1 MKIAIIR
8 LSSLGDVISTAIF
21 LKLIKEEFSKKFGSI
36 YITFIVDSAF
46 KGILQDSPYIDEI
59 CDIPLRASK
68 KNKRLVFGIFS
79 KLQSLQ
85 KFDLVIDFQ
94 GLLKSALIGKMLKT
108 NEFVGYSKNG
118 VREKIASIFYTKKIE
133 IAYDEHILKRQY
145 EILKTILNLDS
156 TFSFGLLNSR
166 KDVLMPSNIAKT
178 KIEKMVESNKTNI
191 LFILEASKIEK
202 EYPLDL
208 FYEVAMG
215 LKAAISNIKIHLI
228 WDKKEKEIR
237 ELGAK
242 DSVFCVLDRL
252 NLDEIKALLLK
263 MNLIIGG
270 DTGITHLAWALNI
283 SAITLY
289 GNTPLKRFELCGDR
303 FVSLSHL
310 NTTRI
315 LKGDF
320 SINKIEPKKIVES
333 AILLLEKK

>member
-1 MKIAIIR
+1 MRIAIIR
-8 LSSLGDVISTAIF
+8 LSSLGDIISTAVF

-36 YITFIVDSAF
+36 NITFIVDSAF
-46 KGILQDSPYIDEI
+46 KEILQDSPYIDEI

-68 KNKRLVFGIFS
+68 IDKRLILSIFS
-79 KLQSLQ
+79 KLKSLQ

-94 GLLKSALIGKMLKT
+94 GLLKSALIGKILKKD
-108 NEFVGYSKNG
+108 EFVGYSKNSA
-118 VREKIASIFYTKKIE
+118 REKIASFFYTKKIE
-133 IAYDEHILKRQY
+133 IAYSEHILKRQY
-145 EILKTILNLDS
+145 EILKTILNLDCA
-156 TFSFGLLNSR
+156 FSFELLNNS
-166 KDVLMPSNIAKT
+166 KDVLVPSSAAKT
-178 KIEKMVESNKTNI
+178 KIENIVESKNTNI
-191 LFILEASKIEK
+191 LFILEASKREK
-202 EYPLDL
+202 QYPLSL

-215 LKAAISNIKIHLI
+215 LKDRIDNLAIYLI
-228 WDKKEKEIR
+228 WDKQEQEIK

-242 DSVFCVLDRL
+242 DSIFRVLDRL
-252 NLDEIKALLLK
+252 NLDEIKALLSK
-263 MNLIIGG
+263 MHLIIGG

-283 SAITLY
+283 PAITLY

-303 FVSLSHL
+303 YISISHL